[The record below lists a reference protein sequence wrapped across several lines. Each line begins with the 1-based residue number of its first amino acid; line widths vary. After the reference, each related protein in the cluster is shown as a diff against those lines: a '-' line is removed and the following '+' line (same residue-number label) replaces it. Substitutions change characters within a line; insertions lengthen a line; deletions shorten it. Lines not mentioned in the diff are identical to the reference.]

1 MKDVCG
7 NELAIGDKVVAT
19 VSNYEELRVMY
30 VHSFTPKKMRLSK
43 TVGGEAYSVKFPSQV
58 CKIVGVK

>member
-19 VSNYEELRVMY
+19 VSKYEELQIRY
-30 VHSFTPKKMRLSK
+30 IHSFTPKGARLSK
-43 TVGGEAYSVKFPSQV
+43 TLGGDVYSVKFPHQV
-58 CKIVGVK
+58 CKI